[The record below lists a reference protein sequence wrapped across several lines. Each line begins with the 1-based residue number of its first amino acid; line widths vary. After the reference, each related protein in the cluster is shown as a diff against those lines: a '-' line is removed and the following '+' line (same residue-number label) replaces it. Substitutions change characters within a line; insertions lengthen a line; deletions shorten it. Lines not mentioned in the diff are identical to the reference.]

1 LALHAPISPGATLH
15 PEISAILEGE
25 LLMRIVLAILGISVV
40 GVAACGGSVVV
51 GSGGA
56 GSSSSQTTSSHA
68 PAVDGGGAACVAACA
83 SAHAQGAQTFGYASG
98 GCICLGCSAA
108 CTQSVCHDGALP
120 SDACLP
126 CVQAAVAGDTC
137 QNHEGL
143 FDECTKGPNGDC
155 HAFVTCFQACGP

>member
-1 LALHAPISPGATLH
+1 
-15 PEISAILEGE
+15 
-25 LLMRIVLAILGISVV
+25 MRIVLAILGISVV

-51 GSGGA
+51 DSGGA
-56 GSSSSQTTSSHA
+56 ETTSTTPSTSSQPP
-68 PAVDGGGAACVAACA
+68 PADGGGAACVAACA
-83 SAHAQGAQTFGYASG
+83 SAHAQGAQTFAFASG
-98 GCICLGCSAA
+98 GCVCLGCSAA
-108 CTQSVCHDGALP
+108 CMQSVCHDGALP

-126 CVQAAVAGDTC
+126 CVQAALAGDIC